1 MNSNNIENFN
11 TDKEVGPL
19 RNEERYSETRALSN
33 NSYYYSLFSGFQKTD
48 NYKSS
53 FEEIKYNKIK
63 NDNDII
69 NLGEEN
75 IDDTPISIRHDR
87 APVNYKT
94 TNQYLRKGK
103 ITHPEA
109 NIIINYLDKIKKNL
123 LNNIDILNSKKTP
136 KKILNKTNSEII
148 KKTQKLTKIRNNKTY
163 DYLLNKINEK
173 LLYVYLNA
181 SLKILNSKNKLK
193 EPEIKLRKEIIDL
206 KNELKNKA
214 IARSSQQQKK
224 QQLKNYLKLES
235 SQQQSKQLN
244 NNLKLESK
252 PQYSVFNLFG
262 INIFGNRPND
272 QSSPKQQKINVN
284 KPIIQ
289 SSPKKLKINKP
300 IIQSSPKKKTKKL
313 KINKPIIQSS
323 PKKQNINKPIVL
335 LPEKIKKPTI
345 FNQIF
350 GDENIEIETD
360 LIRSIKDMNSN
371 QINLILSFKRNIKE
385 NNDPLLRKYTIENIN
400 FIRLLNLK
408 IISDIKK
415 KNYDV
420 YNILKNIEYEN
431 REQIKLIS
439 NKIKVRLYNK
449 LNTDFIKLTDNDK
462 AIMNEYPKTLLNII
476 KKINPVVIYY
486 INKLFPTLN
495 IKKIISKID
504 DNYKDQIIDTD
515 IKTLS
520 KIKSLCKIKELLTD
534 NDLQF
539 LGGFTEM
546 FVDIVCSTPIGVLKI
561 MKDENN
567 LTQIVKTLSPVT
579 KNIIQKLEEQEIV
592 KIKEISNLPKNL
604 LTENQTKFINN
615 YSNDVLDTVKA
626 LPTKILNDLVVYK
639 KSNDNKEISTNII
652 KNIVTNQN
660 INEVKSIDTDNHIF
674 KEINKYIK
682 KNPPINLV

>member
-1 MNSNNIENFN
+1 MNSNNIEDFN

-19 RNEERYSETRALSN
+19 RNEERYSETRALNN

-109 NIIINYLDKIKKNL
+109 NIVINYLDKIKKKL
-123 LNNIDILNSKKTP
+123 LNNIDILNSKKM
-136 KKILNKTNSEII
+136 LNKTNNEII
-148 KKTQKLTKIRNNKTY
+148 KKTQKITKIRNNKTY

-193 EPEIKLRKEIIDL
+193 EPEIKLKKEIIDL

-214 IARSSQQQKK
+214 ISRSMLQQTQ
-224 QQLKNYLKLES
+224 
-235 SQQQSKQLN
+235 QLN
-244 NNLKLESK
+244 NNLKKIESE
-252 PQYSVFNLFG
+252 PQQTQQLNNNLKKKESEPQNSIFNLFG
-262 INIFGNRPND
+262 INIFGNKSND
-272 QSSPKQQKINVN
+272 QSSSKQQKINVN

-289 SSPKKLKINKP
+289 SS
-300 IIQSSPKKKTKKL
+300 
-313 KINKPIIQSS
+313 
-323 PKKQNINKPIVL
+323 KKQNINKPIVQSL
-335 LPEKIKKPTI
+335 ISEKIKKPTI

-350 GDENIEIETD
+350 GDENIDIETD
-360 LIRSIKDMNSN
+360 LIKSIKDMNSN
-371 QINLILSFKRNIKE
+371 QINLILSFKRNIRE
-385 NNDPLLRKYTIENIN
+385 NNDPLLKKYTIENIN
-400 FIRLLNLK
+400 FIRLLNLN
-408 IISDIKK
+408 IINDIKY

-431 REQIKLIS
+431 REQIKQIS
-439 NKIKVRLYNK
+439 NKIKVKLYNK

-462 AIMNEYPKTLLNII
+462 AMMNEYPKTLLNII

-504 DNYKDQIIDTD
+504 DNYKNQINDTD

-579 KNIIQKLEEQEIV
+579 KNIIQKLDEQEIE

-639 KSNDNKEISTNII
+639 KSNDNKEISQNII

>member
-1 MNSNNIENFN
+1 MNSNNIEDFN

-19 RNEERYSETRALSN
+19 RNEERYSETRALNN

-123 LNNIDILNSKKTP
+123 LNNIDILNSKKM
-136 KKILNKTNSEII
+136 LNKTNNEII
-148 KKTQKLTKIRNNKTY
+148 KKTQKITKIRNNKTY

-193 EPEIKLRKEIIDL
+193 EPEIKLKKEIIDL

-214 IARSSQQQKK
+214 ISRSMLQQTQ
-224 QQLKNYLKLES
+224 
-235 SQQQSKQLN
+235 QLN
-244 NNLKLESK
+244 NNLKKIESE
-252 PQYSVFNLFG
+252 PQQTQQLNNNLKKIESEPQNSIFNLFG
-262 INIFGNRPND
+262 INIFGNKSND
-272 QSSPKQQKINVN
+272 QSSSKQQKINVN

-289 SSPKKLKINKP
+289 SS
-300 IIQSSPKKKTKKL
+300 
-313 KINKPIIQSS
+313 
-323 PKKQNINKPIVL
+323 KKQNINKPIVQSL
-335 LPEKIKKPTI
+335 ISEKIKKPTI

-350 GDENIEIETD
+350 GDENIDIETD
-360 LIRSIKDMNSN
+360 LIKSIKDMNSN
-371 QINLILSFKRNIKE
+371 QINLILSFKRNIRE
-385 NNDPLLRKYTIENIN
+385 NNDPLLKKYTIENIN
-400 FIRLLNLK
+400 FIRLLNLN
-408 IISDIKK
+408 IINDIKY

-431 REQIKLIS
+431 REQIKQIS
-439 NKIKVRLYNK
+439 NKIKVKLYNK

-462 AIMNEYPKTLLNII
+462 AMMNEYPKTLLNII

-504 DNYKDQIIDTD
+504 DNYKNQINDTD

-639 KSNDNKEISTNII
+639 KSNDNKEISQNII

>member
-1 MNSNNIENFN
+1 MNSNNIEDFN
-11 TDKEVGPL
+11 TDKEVGPI

-69 NLGEEN
+69 NLGEEI

-193 EPEIKLRKEIIDL
+193 EPEIKLKKEIIDL

-224 QQLKNYLKLES
+224 QQLNNNLKLES
-235 SQQQSKQLN
+235 SPQPPKQLN
-244 NNLKLESK
+244 NNLKIESK

-284 KPIIQ
+284 KP
-289 SSPKKLKINKP
+289 KKLKINKP
-300 IIQSSPKKKTKKL
+300 IIQSSPKKL
-313 KINKPIIQSS
+313 QINKPIIQSS

-408 IISDIKK
+408 IINDIKK

-515 IKTLS
+515 IKSLS

-639 KSNDNKEISTNII
+639 KSNDNKEISKNII

>member
-1 MNSNNIENFN
+1 M
-11 TDKEVGPL
+11 
-19 RNEERYSETRALSN
+19 
-33 NSYYYSLFSGFQKTD
+33 
-48 NYKSS
+48 
-53 FEEIKYNKIK
+53 
-63 NDNDII
+63 
-69 NLGEEN
+69 
-75 IDDTPISIRHDR
+75 
-87 APVNYKT
+87 
-94 TNQYLRKGK
+94 
-103 ITHPEA
+103 
-109 NIIINYLDKIKKNL
+109 
-123 LNNIDILNSKKTP
+123 
-136 KKILNKTNSEII
+136 
-148 KKTQKLTKIRNNKTY
+148 
-163 DYLLNKINEK
+163 
-173 LLYVYLNA
+173 
-181 SLKILNSKNKLK
+181 
-193 EPEIKLRKEIIDL
+193 
-206 KNELKNKA
+206 
-214 IARSSQQQKK
+214 
-224 QQLKNYLKLES
+224 
-235 SQQQSKQLN
+235 
-244 NNLKLESK
+244 
-252 PQYSVFNLFG
+252 FG
-262 INIFGNRPND
+262 INIFGNKSND
-272 QSSPKQQKINVN
+272 QSSSKQQ
-284 KPIIQ
+284 
-289 SSPKKLKINKP
+289 
-300 IIQSSPKKKTKKL
+300 
-313 KINKPIIQSS
+313 
-323 PKKQNINKPIVL
+323 
-335 LPEKIKKPTI
+335 KIKKPTI

-350 GDENIEIETD
+350 GDENIDIETD
-360 LIRSIKDMNSN
+360 LIKSIKDMNSN
-371 QINLILSFKRNIKE
+371 QINLILSFKRNIRE
-385 NNDPLLRKYTIENIN
+385 NNDPLLKKYTIENIN
-400 FIRLLNLK
+400 FIRLLNLN
-408 IISDIKK
+408 IINDIKY

-431 REQIKLIS
+431 REQIKKIS
-439 NKIKVRLYNK
+439 NKIKVKLYNK

-462 AIMNEYPKTLLNII
+462 AMMNEYPKTLLNII

-504 DNYKDQIIDTD
+504 DNYKNQINDTD

-579 KNIIQKLEEQEIV
+579 KNIIQKLDEQEIE

-639 KSNDNKEISTNII
+639 KSNDNKEISKNII

>member
-1 MNSNNIENFN
+1 MNSNNIEDFN

-19 RNEERYSETRALSN
+19 RNEERYSETRALNN

-109 NIIINYLDKIKKNL
+109 NIIINYLDKIKKKL
-123 LNNIDILNSKKTP
+123 LNNIDILNSKKM
-136 KKILNKTNSEII
+136 LNKTNNEII
-148 KKTQKLTKIRNNKTY
+148 KKTQKITKIRNNKTY

-193 EPEIKLRKEIIDL
+193 EPEIKLKKEIIDLKNELKNKAISRSMLQQTQQLNNNLKKIESEPQQTQQL

-224 QQLKNYLKLES
+224 QQL
-235 SQQQSKQLN
+235 N
-244 NNLKLESK
+244 NNLKKIESE
-252 PQYSVFNLFG
+252 PQNSIFNLFG
-262 INIFGNRPND
+262 INIFGNKSND
-272 QSSPKQQKINVN
+272 QSSSKQQKINVN

-289 SSPKKLKINKP
+289 SS
-300 IIQSSPKKKTKKL
+300 
-313 KINKPIIQSS
+313 
-323 PKKQNINKPIVL
+323 KKQNINKPIVQSL
-335 LPEKIKKPTI
+335 ISEKIKKPTI

-350 GDENIEIETD
+350 GDENIDIETD
-360 LIRSIKDMNSN
+360 LIKSIKDMNSN
-371 QINLILSFKRNIKE
+371 QINLILSFKRNIRE
-385 NNDPLLRKYTIENIN
+385 NNDPLLKKYTIENIN
-400 FIRLLNLK
+400 FIRLLNLN
-408 IISDIKK
+408 IINDIKY

-431 REQIKLIS
+431 REQIKKIS
-439 NKIKVRLYNK
+439 NKIKVKLYNK

-462 AIMNEYPKTLLNII
+462 AMMNEYPKTLLNII

-504 DNYKDQIIDTD
+504 DNYKNQINDTD

-579 KNIIQKLEEQEIV
+579 KNIIQKLDEQEIE

-639 KSNDNKEISTNII
+639 KSNDNKEISKNII